1 MCWCEDH
8 DVDYVLGLARN
19 ERPGGANREG
29 PAQVPQSIRDHRRTV
44 AAFPGVWLPDPD
56 LLEPHAPGGGQG
68 GASGEGVQP
77 ALRGDQP
84 GPRGGGAATALR
96 APVLRPR

>member
-1 MCWCEDH
+1 MRWCEDH

-19 ERPGGANREG
+19 ERL
-29 PAQVPQSIRDHRRTV
+29 VRRIGKALRKSRSRSVTTV